1 MFYVVI
7 RSFFDVEYGGEYK
20 EFYAVRTNKKIAES
34 VAARANAEY
43 TEKGFSESYSFSV
56 EEHTEESF
64 CELEGG
70 AN

>member
-7 RSFFDVEYGGEYK
+7 RSFFDIEYGGEYK

-34 VAARANAEY
+34 VVARATDEY
-43 TEKGFSESYSFSV
+43 SEKGYSESYRFSM

-64 CELEGG
+64 GDLDV
-70 AN
+70 

>member
-20 EFYAVRTNKKIAES
+20 EFYAVRTDKKIAES

-43 TEKGFSESYSFSV
+43 SEKGYSESYHFSV
-56 EEHTEESF
+56 QEHTEETF
-64 CELEGG
+64 GELEGG
-70 AN
+70 PN